1 MMKKQKISTVYL
13 IGIGG
18 IGMSALARYY
28 RQQGKE
34 VSGYDKTRTSLT
46 SQLEQ
51 EGMNIHYR
59 DDPAYIPCDAN
70 LVIYT
75 PAIPDSNMELTYCRE
90 VDFNIKKRAEV
101 LGMIAEDHETIAVA
115 GTHGKTTISSMITHI
130 MQHAKFPVTA
140 FIGGM
145 MSNYD
150 TNFINNE
157 NSRFLIAEADEYDR
171 SFHKLH
177 PKIAV
182 ISTLAADHLD
192 IYGSVEQLR
201 DSFTKF
207 ISQIKP
213 GGSLIIHEDVAKQI
227 PAPAG
232 AIIYGKNQ
240 DADLRIGNTG
250 VSEQYFY
257 FDLHLKSNEKSRIT
271 MQVPGQHNIENAV
284 AAAAVCIQAGLSLKE
299 IKAGLE
305 TYKGVKRRF
314 EFIIQEEDLVFIDD
328 YAHHPEEITA
338 CISTARA
345 IYPEKKITAVF
356 QAHLYSRTR
365 DLAKEFAASL
375 DLFDEVVLLEIY
387 PAREVPIEGVNAD
400 LLLSKMNISN
410 KRISTKEDLPE
421 VIKKLKPEVL
431 ITMGAGD
438 IEQMVLALKQAL
450 KS

>member
-1 MMKKQKISTVYL
+1 MMEKQKISTVYL

-28 RQQGKE
+28 RRLGKE

-46 SQLEQ
+46 RQMEQ

-75 PAIPDSNMELTYCRE
+75 PAIPDTNMELRYCRDL
-90 VDFNIKKRAEV
+90 DFNIKKRAEV

-130 MQHAKFPVTA
+130 MQDAKFPVTA

-145 MSNYD
+145 MNNYD
-150 TNFINNE
+150 TNFIKNE
-157 NSRFLIAEADEYDR
+157 NSRLLIAEADEYDR

-192 IYGSVEQLR
+192 IYGSLEQLR

-207 ISQIKP
+207 VSQIKP
-213 GGSLIIHEDVAKQI
+213 GGSLIIHEDVKKQI
-227 PAPAG
+227 PVPEG
-232 AIIYGKNQ
+232 AIIYGKSQ
-240 DADLRIGNTG
+240 DADLRIGNAG
-250 VSEQYFY
+250 VSEKHFY
-257 FDLHLKSNEKSRIT
+257 FDLHLKSNEKTRISL
-271 MQVPGQHNIENAV
+271 QVPGQHNIENAV
-284 AAAAVCIQAGLSLKE
+284 AAAAVCLQAGLSMQE
-299 IKAGLE
+299 IKEGLE

-314 EFIIQEEDLVFIDD
+314 EFIIQEEGLVFIDD

-338 CISTARA
+338 CISTART
-345 IYPEKKITAVF
+345 IYPGKKITAVF
-356 QAHLYSRTR
+356 QPHLYSRTR
-365 DLAKEFAASL
+365 DLADEFAASL
-375 DLFDEVVLLEIY
+375 DLFDEVILLDIY
-387 PAREVPIEGVNAD
+387 PAREAPIEGVNAA

-410 KRISTKEDLPE
+410 KQISTKEDLTD

-431 ITMGAGD
+431 ISMGAGD
-438 IEQMVLALKQAL
+438 IEQMVNPIKQAL

>member
-1 MMKKQKISTVYL
+1 MIKKQKISTVYL
-13 IGIGG
+13 LGIGG

-46 SQLEQ
+46 RQLEQ

-75 PAIPDSNMELTYCRE
+75 PAIPDSNRELSYCRE

-101 LGMIAEDHETIAVA
+101 LGMIAEDYETIAVA

-140 FIGGM
+140 FIGGI

-171 SFHKLH
+171 SFHMLH

-201 DSFTKF
+201 ESFTKF
-207 ISQIKP
+207 VSQIKP
-213 GGSLIIHEDVAKQI
+213 VGWLIIHEDAAKQI
-227 PAPAG
+227 PAPAE
-232 AIIYGKNQ
+232 AIIYGKSQ
-240 DADLRIGNTG
+240 DADLRISNAD
-250 VSEQYFY
+250 VSEHNYY
-257 FDLHLKSNEKSRIT
+257 FDLHQKSNEKTRIT

-284 AAAAVCIQAGLSLKE
+284 AAAAVCIQAGLSMKE
-299 IKAGLE
+299 IKRGLE

-314 EFIIQEEDLVFIDD
+314 EFIIQEEDLVFIND

-345 IYPEKKITAVF
+345 IYPGKKITAVF

-365 DLAKEFAASL
+365 DLADEFAASL
-375 DLFDEVVLLEIY
+375 DLFDEVVLLDIY
-387 PAREVPIEGVNAD
+387 PAREAPIEGVNAE

-410 KRISTKEDLPE
+410 KRISTKEDLPD

-438 IEQMVLALKQAL
+438 IEQLVLPIKQAL